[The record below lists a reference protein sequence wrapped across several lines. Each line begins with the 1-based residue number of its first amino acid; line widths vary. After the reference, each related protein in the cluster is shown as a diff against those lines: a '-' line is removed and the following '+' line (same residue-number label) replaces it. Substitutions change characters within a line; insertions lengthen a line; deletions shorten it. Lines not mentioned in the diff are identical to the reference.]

1 MWSSTRCATDR
12 SSIAAFIP
20 SIPCPPFCRAYA
32 LQSGGQKKPRRPYV
46 SPIHPHFAAQLA
58 RHQQAHS
65 GCVARIQHGVTIDTK
80 GRHPWPAP
88 AAIEPKCRGDYRQS
102 ILVSPGS
109 RDPIVR
115 FSTKV
120 VSHTLLS
127 LPRRRLMTLGV
138 VGTAAWGLTLEE
150 AAAQTIEARHWQ

>member
-1 MWSSTRCATDR
+1 M
-12 SSIAAFIP
+12 
-20 SIPCPPFCRAYA
+20 
-32 LQSGGQKKPRRPYV
+32 
-46 SPIHPHFAAQLA
+46 
-58 RHQQAHS
+58 
-65 GCVARIQHGVTIDTK
+65 QHGVTIDTK
-80 GRHPWPAP
+80 GGQPWPGP

-102 ILVSPGS
+102 ILISPGS

-115 FSTKV
+115 LSTKV

-150 AAAQTIEARHWQ
+150 AAAQTIDTRHWRGTAAIPPHPEPPVPGPQPEWPRLWS